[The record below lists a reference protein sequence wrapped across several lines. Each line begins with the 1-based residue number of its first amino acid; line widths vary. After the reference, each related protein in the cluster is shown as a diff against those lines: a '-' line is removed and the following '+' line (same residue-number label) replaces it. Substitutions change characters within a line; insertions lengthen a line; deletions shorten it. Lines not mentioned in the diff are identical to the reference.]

1 MSGQQR
7 HRVTPELHPLVFR
20 KLREDARREGINAAQ
35 QASHIIYLYYM
46 RDRPVLQHLD
56 VMKETLSKQG
66 ATISQ
71 HAFLLRELRMP
82 WLRRLFGGAAAAPTV
97 QAKRSA
103 PPAQQPDEPHPKG
116 NAKAATP
123 RTNGGR
129 PLTES
134 SPRQK

>member
-7 HRVTPELHPLVFR
+7 HRVTPELHPLIFR
-20 KLREDARREGINAAQ
+20 QLRDDARRKGINAAQ
-35 QASHIIYLYYM
+35 QASHIIYLHYM

-82 WLRRLFGGAAAAPTV
+82 WLRRLFGGAAAAPRE
-97 QAKRSA
+97 QGAKQSTR
-103 PPAQQPDEPHPKG
+103 PAQQPDERHLKG
-116 NAKAATP
+116 NAGAKAPQA
-123 RTNGGR
+123 NGGR
-129 PLTES
+129 PTES
-134 SPRQK
+134 SQRQK